1 VKAEREMGLKWECAP
16 IFVQIPGGRNRVRKE
31 VLKAKMDDGYY
42 ITSVMVTVEYNAM
55 YFIVIDLRLI
65 SSYGECS

>member
-1 VKAEREMGLKWECAP
+1 VKAGMEAFQKEEGRLLA
-16 IFVQIPGGRNRVRKE
+16 VIPGGRNRVRK
-31 VLKAKMDDGYY
+31 VVWRAKSGGSYY

-55 YFIVIDLRLI
+55 YLIVIDLALI

>member
-1 VKAEREMGLKWECAP
+1 MEAFRKEEGRLLAV
-16 IFVQIPGGRNRVRKE
+16 IPGGGNGVRKV
-31 VLKAKMDDGYY
+31 VLKVKTGEGYY
-42 ITSVMVTVEYNAM
+42 VTSVMVTVEYYAM